1 MADRITGLA
10 QEAQTPFGTGVQ
22 RFSEPRVRILRL
34 DFLMVVSTLGLIG
47 FSLVTLNGATS
58 ADVPGSPDYFVT
70 RQGVYAL
77 VGLVAM
83 VALASIDY
91 SRFRELKAGL
101 YVAMMALI
109 VMVLGLGG
117 VTRGSRRWI
126 ELPFFRFQPSELGK
140 VLLLLSLSAFVI
152 DRLRRLSDRDVTSRI
167 MLLALAPTLLVMA
180 QPDIGTGIVYVMI
193 ALALLFV
200 AGTKWT
206 HFAALGALATTAA
219 LLVLVVAPMA
229 GAPVLKGY
237 QKDRLTAFL
246 NKDNADPKSQGYQ
259 LKQAEIA
266 IGSGRK
272 TGRGTKRAT
281 QTRLDFLPEGRTD
294 FIFAVVGEQYGF
306 VGAGIVLSLYALLI
320 WRALR
325 ILTIAKNLYGALIAA
340 GIGAMLMTQVFVNV
354 GGNVGI
360 MPITGIPLPLMS
372 YGGSS
377 VIVTLIALGIL
388 QSVYVQA
395 REAAASKGEGI

>member
-1 MADRITGLA
+1 MQQT
-10 QEAQTPFGTGVQ
+10 QTPFGTGVQ
-22 RFSEPRVRILRL
+22 RFSEPRVRVLRL
-34 DFLMVVSTLGLIG
+34 DFLLLAATLGLIV
-47 FSLVTLNGATS
+47 FSLFTLNSATA
-58 ADVPGSPDYFVT
+58 ADVPGSPHYFVT
-70 RQGVYAL
+70 RQAAYAV
-77 VGLVAM
+77 VGLIAM
-83 VALASIDY
+83 AALAFIDY
-91 SRFRELKAGL
+91 SRFRELKIGL
-101 YVAMMALI
+101 YATMMALI
-109 VMVLGLGG
+109 LAVLALGG

-126 ELPFFRFQPSELGK
+126 ELPGLRFQPSELGK
-140 VLLLLSLSAFVI
+140 VLLLLAISAFVI
-152 DRLRRLSDRDVTSRI
+152 DRLRRLNDRDVTSRI
-167 MLLALAPTLLVMA
+167 ILLALVPTLLVMA
-180 QPDIGTGIVYVMI
+180 QPDLGTGIVY
-193 ALALLFV
+193 LAITLTVLFV

-206 HFAALGALATTAA
+206 HFAVLGTIAAVAAT
-219 LLVLVVAPMA
+219 LVLVVAPMA

-246 NKDNADPKSQGYQ
+246 NKNDADPKSQGYQ

-266 IGSGRK
+266 IGSGRQS
-272 TGRGTKRAT
+272 GRGSERAT
-281 QTRLDFLPEGRTD
+281 QTRLDFLPESHTD

-306 VGAGIVLSLYALLI
+306 VGAAIVLALYSLLI

-325 ILTIAKNLYGALIAA
+325 ILTIAKNLYGALLAGGIA
-340 GIGAMLMTQVFVNV
+340 AMLMTQVFVNV

-395 REAAASKGEGI
+395 REAAASKVETT